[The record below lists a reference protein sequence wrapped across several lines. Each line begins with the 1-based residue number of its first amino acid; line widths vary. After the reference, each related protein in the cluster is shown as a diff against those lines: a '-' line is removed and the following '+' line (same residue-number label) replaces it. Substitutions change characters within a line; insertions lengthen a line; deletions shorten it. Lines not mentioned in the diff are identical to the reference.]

1 MGSMKYLF
9 MGSLF
14 GDKENYQKI
23 VDFLASDGH
32 ISVSDHFL
40 TRKKED
46 LDKETPAEA
55 ELYSKKVG
63 AWLQSADVLVIEVS
77 EPFVSAGYLIATALE
92 QHKPVVILYKEK
104 FGLPPYGL
112 KGINN
117 KRLQIHSY
125 TDAKLKETLR
135 HAMDTAESMMDVHF
149 NFPIPSR
156 LSTFLSTA
164 SQRRS
169 MTRATYLKS
178 LLEREMSKVD
188 AKN

>member
-14 GDKENYQKI
+14 GDKKNYQKI
-23 VDFLASDGH
+23 VDFFSSDGH
-32 ISVSDHFL
+32 ISVSNHFL

-55 ELYSKKVG
+55 ELYSKNVEL
-63 AWLQSADVLVIEVS
+63 WLQQADVLVIEVS
-77 EPFVSAGYLIATALE
+77 EPFVSAGYLIAIALE
-92 QHKPVVILYKEK
+92 QHQPVIVLYKEK
-104 FGLPPYGL
+104 DSLPPFGL
-112 KGINN
+112 KGIRN

-125 TDAKLKETLR
+125 TNAKLKETLR
-135 HAMDTAESMMDVHF
+135 LSMDSAESMMDVRF
-149 NFPIPSR
+149 NFPIPKR
-156 LSTFLSTA
+156 LSTFLSAA

-188 AKN
+188 EID